1 MADSRTVAQ
10 LEAEDYHHICCE
22 CCKGYVWVPF
32 RMIRSRIPNLDTMT
46 LDELGA
52 RMRCDRCGGR
62 PERYYAERQSDG
74 PGYAKSFTRL
84 D

>member
-22 CCKGYVWVPF
+22 CCKGCVWVPF
-32 RMIRSRIPNLDTMT
+32 RMIRSRIRNLDTMT

-62 PERYYAERQSDG
+62 PKRYYPVRQSDQ
-74 PGYAKSFTRL
+74 PGHAKTFNRAH
-84 D
+84 